1 MLPRKVRGG
10 TIAKPP
16 YGALPA
22 NCPVPL
28 SKWGNQAPAGRN
40 VVSTLSDTKATEKL
54 RKKIPVFAGASV
66 LTRVTE
72 LSGFVRAVRS
82 T

>member
-1 MLPRKVRGG
+1 MSSGSEGSSRFGAGGGAAQDG

-28 SKWGNQAPAGRN
+28 SKWGNQAPVGTGW

-54 RKKIPVFAGASV
+54 RKKIPVFAVS
-66 LTRVTE
+66 
-72 LSGFVRAVRS
+72 
-82 T
+82 

>member
-28 SKWGNQAPAGRN
+28 SKWGNQAPVGTGW

-54 RKKIPVFAGASV
+54 RKKIPVFAVS
-66 LTRVTE
+66 
-72 LSGFVRAVRS
+72 
-82 T
+82 